1 MIVQEYFK
9 SLDKEEFI
17 KEYINYCGYPKST
30 AKKNVI
36 RNLLSKLN
44 DLEVIADFSKI
55 IFSVPVPDSTI
66 LDSFCVNREDL
77 YKEDR
82 VEHYAYDMTPMQEIL
97 GYQISKS
104 CIYLLGE
111 YKFACSILYEM
122 TFFGYDLDRQEKE
135 VTQLSNGLKEQVE
148 EIKSGNAKLTPVE
161 NLFKHFGFEDTRS
174 EAEKLFDSEKF
185 TIEGIYNKNITEALY
200 KLEKEYLKIS
210 ES

>member
-1 MIVQEYFK
+1 MTVQEYFR

-17 KEYINYCGYPKST
+17 KEYINYCGYSKST
-30 AKKNVI
+30 TKKNII
-36 RNLLSKLN
+36 RNLLSKLD
-44 DLEVIADFSKI
+44 DLEVVADFSKI

-82 VEHYAYDMTPMQEIL
+82 VEHYVYEMTPMQEIL
-97 GYQISKS
+97 GYQISQA
-104 CIYLLGE
+104 CNYLLGE

-122 TFFGYDLDRQEKE
+122 TFFGYDLDRQERE
-135 VTQLSNGLKEQVE
+135 VTQISNELKEQIE
-148 EIKSGNAKLTPVE
+148 EIESGKVNLTPVD
-161 NLFKHFGFEDTRS
+161 NIFKHFEFEDTRS
-174 EAEKLFDSEKF
+174 EAEKLFDSERF

>member
-17 KEYINYCGYPKST
+17 KEYINYCSYPKST
-30 AKKNVI
+30 TKKNII
-36 RNLLSKLN
+36 RNLLSKLD

-55 IFSVPVPDSTI
+55 IFSVPVPDSTT

-104 CIYLLGE
+104 CAYLLGE